1 MSQCQCKEI
10 ESVFDET
17 LAEGELDKA
26 RRRGP
31 RKTTRMLIDALRA
44 RGVNGKTLLD
54 IGGGVGTIQHQLL
67 ALGVKE
73 AVDVD
78 ASSAYLKIARK
89 EARRLGFEG
98 RVTFHHGNFV
108 ELARSVPRADIVTLD
123 RVICCFD
130 DMEDLV
136 EASAK
141 KAKAAYGV
149 VYPLDA
155 WWTRLGVRLIN
166 LMRRLRKDDFRIFAH
181 PTSRV
186 ESILG
191 AHGLKRTFRRRWG
204 MWQVAVFAKERA

>member
-17 LAEGELDKA
+17 LAEDELEKA

-31 RKTTRMLIDALRA
+31 RRTTRMLIEALRE
-44 RGVNGKTLLD
+44 RGLSGKTLLD

-67 ALGVKE
+67 AAGVKE

-78 ASSAYLKIARK
+78 ASTAYLKTARE
-89 EARRLGFEG
+89 EAKRLGFDG

-108 ELARSVPRADIVTLD
+108 EVAPSVPKADIVTLD

-141 KAKAAYGV
+141 KAKATYGL

-155 WWTRLGVRLIN
+155 WWTRLGVRFIN
-166 LMRRLRKDDFRIFAH
+166 FTRRLRKDDFRIFAH
-181 PTSRV
+181 PTCRV

-191 AHGLKRTFRRRWG
+191 EHGLKRTFRRRWG

>member
-17 LAEGELDKA
+17 LAEDELDKA

-31 RKTTRMLIDALRA
+31 RRTTRILIDALRA

-89 EARRLGFEG
+89 EARRLGFEE

-141 KAKAAYGV
+141 KAKTVYGV

-155 WWTRLGVRLIN
+155 WWTRLGVRCIN
-166 LMRRLRKDDFRIFAH
+166 FMRRLRKDDFRIFAH

-191 AHGLKRTFRRRWG
+191 AHGLTRTFHRRWG